1 MFPQVPAEEIRIP
14 VKSGKSDHPRCMHVL
29 SADTNE
35 RSLEEFLK
43 VTSWLAGAVLKEKKK
58 EERKKEKRKEE
69 RKKSKQALIANY
81 VRSRKIR

>member
-1 MFPQVPAEEIRIP
+1 LHAR
-14 VKSGKSDHPRCMHVL
+14 SLG
-29 SADTNE
+29 DTNE

-43 VTSWLAGAVLKEKKK
+43 VTSWLPAILKEKKEK
-58 EERKKEKRKEE
+58 EEKGKEE